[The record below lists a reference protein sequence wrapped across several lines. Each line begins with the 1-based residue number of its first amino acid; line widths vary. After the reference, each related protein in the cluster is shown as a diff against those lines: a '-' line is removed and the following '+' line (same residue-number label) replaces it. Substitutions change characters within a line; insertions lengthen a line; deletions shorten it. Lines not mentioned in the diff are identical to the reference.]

1 MASVFYVFTAQNAVS
16 VLLPKKFKN
25 NSDCFVLA
33 SLISGYCPTFC
44 DILSLMRKPLY
55 KHPAY
60 LSL

>member
-1 MASVFYVFTAQNAVS
+1 MASVFYVFTAQNVVS

-44 DILSLMRKPLY
+44 DILSHEKAPL
-55 KHPAY
+55 
-60 LSL
+60 